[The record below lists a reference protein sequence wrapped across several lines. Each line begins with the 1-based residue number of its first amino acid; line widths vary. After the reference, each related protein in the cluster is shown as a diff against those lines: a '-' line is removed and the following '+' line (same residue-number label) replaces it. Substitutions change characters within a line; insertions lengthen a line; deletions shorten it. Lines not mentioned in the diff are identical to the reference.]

1 MGECSFKC
9 SEHGLTPG
17 SHIQRFTGSV
27 KSKVH
32 ADCLYRYTEPV
43 SPHLAVKLDQKDSQ
57 DASSAPADG
66 TVVDAIAEHIRT
78 CASRADRLARN
89 SLAHMYVETAGG
101 ERQYIS
107 PIYPSTDTLQAS
119 TVHHYLVLRS

>member
-1 MGECSFKC
+1 MGERSASRF
-9 SEHGLTPG
+9 GYTLTWR
-17 SHIQRFTGSV
+17 SHIQRFTASV
-27 KSKVH
+27 ENKVH

-43 SPHLAVKLDQKDSQ
+43 SPHLAVKLDQKDSLGG
-57 DASSAPADG
+57 APADG
-66 TVVDAIAEHIRT
+66 TVVNAIAEHIRT